1 MKLSK
6 DHGNGRV
13 LYDWWHD
20 VTQARDKGADRA
32 ARAILRRA
40 HDITAVTLSQPYQ
53 HLFQRMREAKWDD
66 GFPRSNDALAAV
78 AGLLVH
84 VDADAGST
92 GLAECMGQCPQGSD
106 RPYVDSG
113 LASGMSSIRAI
124 GPGMPGSPATRAAGG
139 KGAVIAG
146 EA

>member
-53 HLFQRMREAKWDD
+53 HLKCFCLCI
-66 GFPRSNDALAAV
+66 ALPA
-78 AGLLVH
+78 LL
-84 VDADAGST
+84 
-92 GLAECMGQCPQGSD
+92 L
-106 RPYVDSG
+106 
-113 LASGMSSIRAI
+113 
-124 GPGMPGSPATRAAGG
+124 
-139 KGAVIAG
+139 
-146 EA
+146 